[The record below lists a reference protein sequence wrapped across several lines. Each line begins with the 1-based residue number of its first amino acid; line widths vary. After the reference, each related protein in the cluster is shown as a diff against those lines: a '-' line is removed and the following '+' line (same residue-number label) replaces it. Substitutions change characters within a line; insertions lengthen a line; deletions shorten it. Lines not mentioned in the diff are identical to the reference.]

1 MHGKGII
8 KREVIRYLF
17 LTLAGTINAFGV
29 TVFLLP
35 VQLIDS
41 GFSGTSMLLAQ
52 ITPLALSIWL
62 IILNFPVYLFA
73 WKRLGIKMLL
83 SSLWAIAVYSAMSA
97 VFQAVFPVIGEGVSP
112 ITGANLLLSSIFGG
126 LISGIGSGLTIRS
139 GGAIDGVEVMS
150 LVFAKKLNLTVGTFV
165 MIFNVV
171 LYVVCGILFDS
182 WELPLYS
189 IISYAVGLKAVDFI
203 VDGLDKAKAVMIITE
218 NPDTLLKSISDYFG
232 RGITIFDAHGYYS
245 DLGKKVIYVVVNRFE
260 IARLKTIISAAD
272 ENAFVTISDISDTMG
287 ANVKLSKRRKKQDL
301 PAEELPAEADAE

>member
-97 VFQAVFPVIGEGVSP
+97 VFQAVFPVIGEDVSP

-126 LISGIGSGLTIRS
+126 LISGRS
-139 GGAIDGVEVMS
+139 TAWRS
-150 LVFAKKLNLTVGTFV
+150 CRSF
-165 MIFNVV
+165 
-171 LYVVCGILFDS
+171 
-182 WELPLYS
+182 LP
-189 IISYAVGLKAVDFI
+189 
-203 VDGLDKAKAVMIITE
+203 
-218 NPDTLLKSISDYFG
+218 KSSTS
-232 RGITIFDAHGYYS
+232 R
-245 DLGKKVIYVVVNRFE
+245 
-260 IARLKTIISAAD
+260 SAP
-272 ENAFVTISDISDTMG
+272 SS
-287 ANVKLSKRRKKQDL
+287 
-301 PAEELPAEADAE
+301 

>member
-1 MHGKGII
+1 
-8 KREVIRYLF
+8 
-17 LTLAGTINAFGV
+17 
-29 TVFLLP
+29 
-35 VQLIDS
+35 
-41 GFSGTSMLLAQ
+41 
-52 ITPLALSIWL
+52 
-62 IILNFPVYLFA
+62 
-73 WKRLGIKMLL
+73 
-83 SSLWAIAVYSAMSA
+83 MSA

-260 IARLKTIISAAD
+260 IARLKTIIAAAD

-301 PAEELPAEADAE
+301 PVEELPAEADAE

>member
-97 VFQAVFPVIGEGVSP
+97 VFQAVFPVIGEDVSP

-260 IARLKTIISAAD
+260 IARLKTIIAAAD

>member
-83 SSLWAIAVYSAMSA
+83 SSLWAIAV
-97 VFQAVFPVIGEGVSP
+97 
-112 ITGANLLLSSIFGG
+112 
-126 LISGIGSGLTIRS
+126 
-139 GGAIDGVEVMS
+139 
-150 LVFAKKLNLTVGTFV
+150 
-165 MIFNVV
+165 
-171 LYVVCGILFDS
+171 
-182 WELPLYS
+182 
-189 IISYAVGLKAVDFI
+189 
-203 VDGLDKAKAVMIITE
+203 
-218 NPDTLLKSISDYFG
+218 
-232 RGITIFDAHGYYS
+232 
-245 DLGKKVIYVVVNRFE
+245 
-260 IARLKTIISAAD
+260 
-272 ENAFVTISDISDTMG
+272 
-287 ANVKLSKRRKKQDL
+287 
-301 PAEELPAEADAE
+301 

>member
-112 ITGANLLLSSIFGG
+112 ITGAIFGG

-301 PAEELPAEADAE
+301 PAEELPSEADAE

>member
-203 VDGLDKAKAVMIITE
+203 VDGLDKAKAVMIITKI
-218 NPDTLLKSISDYFG
+218 PIRCSRAS
-232 RGITIFDAHGYYS
+232 A
-245 DLGKKVIYVVVNRFE
+245 
-260 IARLKTIISAAD
+260 IISGAASR
-272 ENAFVTISDISDTMG
+272 FSTRTGIIPIS
-287 ANVKLSKRRKKQDL
+287 AKRSSTWW
-301 PAEELPAEADAE
+301 